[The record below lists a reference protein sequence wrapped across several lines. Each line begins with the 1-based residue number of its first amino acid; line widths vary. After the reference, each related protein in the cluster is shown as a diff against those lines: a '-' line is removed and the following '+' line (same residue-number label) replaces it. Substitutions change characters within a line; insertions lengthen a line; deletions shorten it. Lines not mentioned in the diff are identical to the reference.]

1 MAAQAVTPCG
11 SKFAGPNARIALVR
25 SVELLSALKKHF
37 GYDQFRPLQREIMHD
52 ALAGRDLFVLM
63 PTGGGKSLCFQLPAL
78 MRDGLTIV
86 VSPLIALMKDQ
97 VDALQTSGVPATYLN
112 STLDR
117 EEAKARWR
125 GLHRGQYRMLY
136 VAPERLMLDTF
147 LERALNWNIAQFA
160 IDEAHCISEWG
171 HDFRPE
177 YRELKKLRKH
187 LPDVPMMALTA
198 TATERVRADIIK
210 ELELRDP
217 RAYVASF
224 NRPNLTYRVVPKT
237 APYEQL
243 LAFIRSRPNDSG
255 IVYCASRKST
265 ESLARNLSEDGI
277 AAKPYHAGLT
287 NTERTKHQD
296 AFLRDDV
303 RVITATIAFGMG
315 INKPNVRF
323 VVHYDLPK
331 NIESYYQETG
341 RAGRDGL
348 PSECV
353 LLFSPG
359 DVAKQLH
366 FIDEKVESEARIAR
380 AQLQQMVHY
389 AETRECR
396 RATLL
401 DYFGETYPTTG
412 DGIGDQ
418 TPALQVSCENCD
430 NCLQPRE
437 TFDGTVHAQKFLSC
451 VYRIHARHGF
461 GFGLGH
467 VVDVLRGADT
477 EAIRQRGHNELSTYG
492 IGGELKRAEW
502 QAIGRELLRLDLVQC
517 APGKFSTLSLT
528 PAGLEV
534 LRKRTPIVLTKQ
546 IEIVERAS
554 RRRTGAIECDE
565 VLFERLRAL
574 RRQLADERSVPAYII
589 FSDVSLREMARR
601 YPTNS
606 NEFRRIPGVGEQ
618 KLKDYA
624 EPFLAEIRKYLAA
637 NPRREFLDCGDVSPL
652 SKARTCPRTPKRVV
666 RLNDSQTDTLRRF
679 QRGETV
685 EQIARARGFV
695 HSTIYGHLLAAIECD
710 KLTHA
715 RARFFTPAQEKEIA
729 AAFHQIPGSTLTDIS
744 AILRNEYDIGLLRIF
759 HALQASAHRS

>member
-1 MAAQAVTPCG
+1 M
-11 SKFAGPNARIALVR
+11 
-25 SVELLSALKKHF
+25 ELLNALKKHF
-37 GYDQFRPLQREIMHD
+37 GYDQFRPLQREIIED
-52 ALAGRDLFVLM
+52 ALTGRDVFALM

-97 VDALQTSGVPATYLN
+97 VDALQTSGIPATYLN

-125 GLHRGQYRMLY
+125 GLHRGEYRLLY

-177 YRELKKLRKH
+177 YRELKKLRKN
-187 LPDVPMMALTA
+187 LPGVPIMALTA

-210 ELELRDP
+210 ELELLDA

-237 APYEQL
+237 AAYEQL

-255 IVYCASRKST
+255 IIYCASRKST
-265 ESLARNLSEDGI
+265 ESLAGNLSKDDVS
-277 AAKPYHAGLT
+277 AKPYHAGLT
-287 NTERTKHQD
+287 TAERTKHQD
-296 AFLRDDV
+296 GFLRDDV
-303 RVITATIAFGMG
+303 RIITATIAFGMG

-331 NIESYYQETG
+331 NLESYYQETG

-353 LLFSPG
+353 LLFSAG
-359 DVAKQLH
+359 DVAKQRH
-366 FIDEKVESEARIAR
+366 FIDEKTDKEARVAR
-380 AQLQQMVHY
+380 AQLQQMVQF

-401 DYFGETYPTTG
+401 QYFGETYPARL
-412 DGIGDQ
+412 DDVGDQ
-418 TPALQVSCENCD
+418 TPPLEVSCESCD

-451 VYRIHARHGF
+451 VYRIHSRHGF

-477 EAIRQRGHNELSTYG
+477 EPIRQRGHNELSTYG
-492 IGGELKRAEW
+492 IGDELKRGEW
-502 QAIGRELLRLDLVQC
+502 QAIGRELLRLGLIEC
-517 APGKFSTLSLT
+517 APGKFATLSLT
-528 PAGLEV
+528 PAGLEA
-534 LRKRTPIVLTKQ
+534 LRKRTSIVLTKQ
-546 IEIVERAS
+546 IEIADKRA
-554 RRRTGAIECDE
+554 RTKAGAIECDE
-565 VLFERLRAL
+565 VLFARLRAL
-574 RRQLADERSVPAYII
+574 RRRLADERGVPAYII
-589 FSDVSLREMARR
+589 FSDVSLREMART
-601 YPTNS
+601 YPMDST
-606 NEFRRIPGVGEQ
+606 EFRRIAGVGEQ
-618 KLKDYA
+618 KLKD
-624 EPFLAEIRKYLAA
+624 F
-637 NPRREFLDCGDVSPL
+637 
-652 SKARTCPRTPKRVV
+652 
-666 RLNDSQTDTLRRF
+666 
-679 QRGETV
+679 GEV
-685 EQIARARGFV
+685 FM
-695 HSTIYGHLLAAIECD
+695 
-710 KLTHA
+710 
-715 RARFFTPAQEKEIA
+715 
-729 AAFHQIPGSTLTDIS
+729 S
-744 AILRNEYDIGLLRIF
+744 AIRS
-759 HALQASAHRS
+759 HSAENQSAISSQDADFTFPNRDDSLK

>member
-1 MAAQAVTPCG
+1 
-11 SKFAGPNARIALVR
+11 
-25 SVELLSALKKHF
+25 VELLGALKKHF

-52 ALAGRDLFVLM
+52 ALAGRDLLVLM

-97 VDALQTSGVPATYLN
+97 VDALQTSGIPATYLN

-125 GLHRGQYRMLY
+125 GLHRGEYRMLY
-136 VAPERLMLDTF
+136 VAPERLMLDAF
-147 LERALNWNIAQFA
+147 LERALNWDIAQFA

-187 LPDVPMMALTA
+187 LPDVPIMALTA
-198 TATERVRADIIK
+198 TATERVRADIVK
-210 ELELRDP
+210 ELKLQDP
-217 RAYVASF
+217 RCYVASF

-243 LAFIRSRPNDSG
+243 LAFIRSRRNDSG
-255 IVYCASRKST
+255 IIYCASRKST
-265 ESLARNLSEDGI
+265 ESLARNLNEDGI
-277 AAKPYHAGLT
+277 SAKPYHAGLT
-287 NTERTKHQD
+287 TAERTKHQD

-331 NIESYYQETG
+331 NLESYYQETG

-359 DVAKQLH
+359 DVAKQRH
-366 FIDEKVESEARIAR
+366 FIDEKTDKEANIAR

-396 RATLL
+396 RAVLL
-401 DYFGETYPTTG
+401 EYFGETVP
-412 DGIGDQ
+412 Q
-418 TPALQVSCENCD
+418 ESCESCD

-451 VYRIHARHGF
+451 LYRIHARHGF

-492 IGGELKRAEW
+492 IGGELKRGEW
-502 QAIGRELLRLDLVQC
+502 QAIGRELLRLGLVEC
-517 APGKFSTLSLT
+517 APGKFATLSLT
-528 PAGLEV
+528 PAGLEA
-534 LRKRTPIVLTKQ
+534 LRKRTSIVLTKQ
-546 IEIVERAS
+546 IEIAEKSARIKP
-554 RRRTGAIECDE
+554 GAIECDE
-565 VLFERLRAL
+565 ALFERLRAL
-574 RRQLADERSVPAYII
+574 RRQLADERGVPAYII
-589 FSDVSLREMARR
+589 FSDVSLREMARK

-606 NEFRRIPGVGEQ
+606 IEFRRIPGVGEQ
-618 KLKDYA
+618 KLKDFGEA
-624 EPFLAEIRKYLAA
+624 FLSEIKSHSA
-637 NPRREFLDCGDVSPL
+637 RRIS
-652 SKARTCPRTPKRVV
+652 SKDADFTFQKRRGT
-666 RLNDSQTDTLRRF
+666 RLN
-679 QRGETV
+679 
-685 EQIARARGFV
+685 
-695 HSTIYGHLLAAIECD
+695 
-710 KLTHA
+710 
-715 RARFFTPAQEKEIA
+715 
-729 AAFHQIPGSTLTDIS
+729 HQ
-744 AILRNEYDIGLLRIF
+744 
-759 HALQASAHRS
+759 Q

>member
-1 MAAQAVTPCG
+1 VDLTAT
-11 SKFAGPNARIALVR
+11 
-25 SVELLSALKKHF
+25 LKKHF
-37 GYDQFRPLQREIMHD
+37 GYDQFRPLQREIVQN
-52 ALAGRDLFVLM
+52 ALADRDVFVLM

-86 VSPLIALMKDQ
+86 VSPLISLMKDQ
-97 VDALQTSGVPATYLN
+97 VDALQTSGIPATYLN

-117 EEAKARWR
+117 DEAKARWR
-125 GLHRGQYRMLY
+125 GLHRGEYRMLY
-136 VAPERLMLDTF
+136 VAPERLMLDAF
-147 LERALNWNIAQFA
+147 LERALNWDIAQFA

-187 LPDVPMMALTA
+187 LPDVPIMALTA

-210 ELELRDP
+210 ELKLRDP

-243 LAFIRSRPNDSG
+243 LAFIRNRPNDSG

-265 ESLARNLSEDGI
+265 ESLARNLNEDGVTT
-277 AAKPYHAGLT
+277 KPYHAGLT
-287 NTERTKHQD
+287 TAERTRHQD

-303 RVITATIAFGMG
+303 RVVTATIAFGMG

-331 NIESYYQETG
+331 NLESYYQETG

-366 FIDEKVESEARIAR
+366 FIDEKSEKEARIAR
-380 AQLQQMVHY
+380 AQIQQMVHY

-401 DYFGETYPTTG
+401 KYFGEEYAANR
-412 DGIGDQ
+412 DAIGGQ
-418 TPALQVSCENCD
+418 RPPLQLQVSCDGCD

-492 IGGELKRAEW
+492 IGGELKRGEW
-502 QAIGRELLRLDLVQC
+502 QAIGRELLRLGLVEC
-517 APGKFSTLSLT
+517 APGKFATLSLT
-528 PAGLEV
+528 PAGLLA
-534 LRKRTPIVLTKQ
+534 LRKRTPIILTKQ
-546 IEIVERAS
+546 IDIAEKAA
-554 RRRTGAIECDE
+554 RTKRGAIECDE

-574 RRQLADERSVPAYII
+574 RRRIADERGVPAYII
-589 FSDVSLREMARR
+589 FSDVSLREMARN
-601 YPTNS
+601 YSTNS
-606 NEFRRIPGVGEQ
+606 TEFRRIPGVGEQ
-618 KLKDYA
+618 KLKDFG
-624 EPFLAEIRKYLAA
+624 EPFLAEIKDYLAA
-637 NPRREFLDCGDVSPL
+637 NPRRNFAYDVIAGFEPQ
-652 SKARTCPRTPKRVV
+652 RRP
-666 RLNDSQTDTLRRF
+666 RLNDSQTETLRRF
-679 QRGETV
+679 EAGESV

-695 HSTIYGHLLAAIECD
+695 RSTIYGHLLAAIESG
-710 KLTHA
+710 KLPRA
-715 RARFFTPAQEKEIA
+715 RNRFFTLVQEKQIA
-729 AAFHQIPGSTLTDIS
+729 AAFRRTPGGTLTDIS
-744 AILRNEYDIGLLRIF
+744 AILGGNYDIGLLRIF
-759 HALQASAHRS
+759 RALARPERSFSESSN

>member
-1 MAAQAVTPCG
+1 MLTGCEPATPCCAN
-11 SKFAGPNARIALVR
+11 SLCTTREFFYENTVD
-25 SVELLSALKKHF
+25 LLSALKKHF
-37 GYDQFRPLQREIMHD
+37 GYDQFRPLQREIIED
-52 ALAGRDLFVLM
+52 ALAGRDVFVLM

-97 VDALQTSGVPATYLN
+97 VDALQTSGIPATYLN
-112 STLDR
+112 STLNR

-177 YRELKKLRKH
+177 YRELKKLRGH
-187 LPDVPMMALTA
+187 LPDVPIMALTA
-198 TATERVRADIIK
+198 TATERVRADVIK

-217 RAYVASF
+217 RFYVASF

-237 APYEQL
+237 EPYEQL

-255 IVYCASRKST
+255 IIYCASRKST
-265 ESLARNLSEDGI
+265 ESLARNLNEGGVS
-277 AAKPYHAGLT
+277 AKPYHAGLT
-287 NTERTKHQD
+287 NVERTKHQD

-331 NIESYYQETG
+331 NLESYYQETG

-353 LLFSPG
+353 LLFSAG
-359 DVAKQLH
+359 DVAKQRH
-366 FIDEKVESEARIAR
+366 FIDEKTEKEARIAR

-396 RATLL
+396 RAVLL
-401 DYFGETYPTTG
+401 EYFGETFP
-412 DGIGDQ
+412 
-418 TPALQVSCENCD
+418 LQSCDSCD

-437 TFDGTVHAQKFLSC
+437 TFDGTVQAQKFLSC

-492 IGGELKRAEW
+492 IGGELKRGEW
-502 QAIGRELLRLDLVQC
+502 QAVGRELLRLGLVEC
-517 APGKFSTLSLT
+517 APGKFATLSLT
-528 PAGLEV
+528 PVGLEA
-534 LRKRTPIVLTKQ
+534 LRKRTSVVLTKQ
-546 IEIVERAS
+546 IEIAEKRA
-554 RRRTGAIECDE
+554 RIRQGAIECDE

-574 RRQLADERSVPAYII
+574 RRQLADERGVPAYII
-589 FSDVSLREMARR
+589 FSDVSLREMARK

-606 NEFRRIPGVGEQ
+606 TEFRRIPGVGEQ
-618 KLKDYA
+618 KLKD
-624 EPFLAEIRKYLAA
+624 F
-637 NPRREFLDCGDVSPL
+637 
-652 SKARTCPRTPKRVV
+652 
-666 RLNDSQTDTLRRF
+666 
-679 QRGETV
+679 GEV
-685 EQIARARGFV
+685 FMSAIKS
-695 HSTIYGHLLAAIECD
+695 HSTENQTAISSKD
-710 KLTHA
+710 PD
-715 RARFFTPAQEKEIA
+715 FTFPNREDSLK
-729 AAFHQIPGSTLTDIS
+729 
-744 AILRNEYDIGLLRIF
+744 
-759 HALQASAHRS
+759 

>member
-1 MAAQAVTPCG
+1 MD
-11 SKFAGPNARIALVR
+11 
-25 SVELLSALKKHF
+25 LLGALKKHF
-37 GYDQFRPLQREIMHD
+37 GYDQFRPLQREIVQD
-52 ALAGRDLFVLM
+52 ALAGRDVFVLM

-78 MRDGLTIV
+78 TRNGLTIV
-86 VSPLIALMKDQ
+86 VSPLISLMKDQ
-97 VDALQTSGVPATYLN
+97 VDALQTSGIPATYLN

-125 GLHRGQYRMLY
+125 GLHRGEYRMLY

-147 LERALNWNIAQFA
+147 LERALNWNIAQLA

-187 LPDVPMMALTA
+187 LPDVPIMALTA
-198 TATERVRADIIK
+198 TATERVRGDIVK
-210 ELELRDP
+210 ELKLRDP
-217 RAYVASF
+217 RCYVASF

-237 APYEQL
+237 GPYDQL

-265 ESLARNLSEDGI
+265 ESLARDLNEDDVST
-277 AAKPYHAGLT
+277 KPYHAGLT
-287 NTERTKHQD
+287 TSERTKHQE

-303 RVITATIAFGMG
+303 RVVTATIAFGMG

-331 NIESYYQETG
+331 NLESYYQETG

-366 FIDEKVESEARIAR
+366 FIDEKSETEARIAR
-380 AQLQQMVHY
+380 AQLRQMVHF

-396 RATLL
+396 RVALL
-401 DYFGETYPTTG
+401 EYFGENFS
-412 DGIGDQ
+412 Q
-418 TPALQVSCENCD
+418 QRCEGCD

-437 TFDGTVHAQKFLSC
+437 TFDGTVHAQKLLSC
-451 VYRIHARHGF
+451 VYRIHTRHGF

-477 EAIRQRGHNELSTYG
+477 AAIRERGHNGLSTYG
-492 IGGELKRAEW
+492 IGSELKRSEW
-502 QAIGRELLRLDLVQC
+502 QAIGRELMRLELVEC
-517 APGKFSTLSLT
+517 APGKFATLSLT
-528 PAGLEV
+528 PTGLEA

-546 IEIVERAS
+546 IDIAEKDARTRA
-554 RRRTGAIECDE
+554 GAIECDE
-565 VLFERLRAL
+565 LLFERLRAL
-574 RRQLADERSVPAYII
+574 RRQFADERGVPAYII

-606 NEFRRIPGVGEQ
+606 TEFRRIPGVGER
-618 KLKDYA
+618 KLNDFGG
-624 EPFLAEIRKYLAA
+624 PFLSEIKTYLAA
-637 NPRREFLDCGDVSPL
+637 NPRRNFARNVATPLDTQQ
-652 SKARTCPRTPKRVV
+652 RQ
-666 RLNDSQTDTLRRF
+666 RLNDTQTETLRRF
-679 QRGETV
+679 QAGESV

-695 HSTIYGHLLAAIECD
+695 PSTIYSHLLAAIECGQFPD
-710 KLTHA
+710 A
-715 RARFFTPAQEKEIA
+715 RERFFTPAQEKEIA
-729 AAFHQIPGSTLTDIS
+729 AAFHHIRDGGTLSDVS
-744 AILRNEYDIGLLRIF
+744 AILGNRYDIGLLRIF
-759 HALQASAHRS
+759 RALAARSKQGATV

>member
-1 MAAQAVTPCG
+1 MRAFFYKCAMD
-11 SKFAGPNARIALVR
+11 
-25 SVELLSALKKHF
+25 LLGALKKHF
-37 GYDQFRPLQREIMHD
+37 GYDQFRPLQKEIIED
-52 ALAGRDLFVLM
+52 ALTGRDVFVLM

-86 VSPLIALMKDQ
+86 VSPLISLMKDQ
-97 VDALQTSGVPATYLN
+97 VDALRTGGIPATFLN

-117 EEAKARWR
+117 DEAKARWR
-125 GLHRGQYRMLY
+125 GLHRGEYRMLY

-187 LPDVPMMALTA
+187 LPDVPIMALTA
-198 TATERVRADIIK
+198 TATERVRGDIIK
-210 ELELRDP
+210 ELKLRDP
-217 RAYVASF
+217 RSYVASF

-237 APYEQL
+237 SPYEQL

-265 ESLARNLSEDGI
+265 ESLARNLTEDGI
-277 AAKPYHAGLT
+277 TTKPYHAGLT
-287 NTERTKHQD
+287 TAERTKHQD

-303 RVITATIAFGMG
+303 RVVTATIAFGMG

-331 NIESYYQETG
+331 NLESYYQETG

-353 LLFSPG
+353 LLFSPS

-366 FIDEKVESEARIAR
+366 FIDEKSESEARIAR
-380 AQLQQMVHY
+380 AQLRQMVNY

-396 RATLL
+396 RTALL
-401 DYFGETYPTTG
+401 EYFGENFPQQG
-412 DGIGDQ
+412 
-418 TPALQVSCENCD
+418 CEGCD

-461 GFGLGH
+461 GFGLAH
-467 VVDVLRGADT
+467 IVDVLRGADT

-492 IGGELKRAEW
+492 IGSELKRGEW
-502 QAIGRELLRLDLVQC
+502 QAIGRELLRLGLVEC
-517 APGKFSTLSLT
+517 APGKFATLSLT
-528 PAGLEV
+528 PAGLHV
-534 LRKRTPIVLTKQ
+534 LRKRTPVVLTKQ
-546 IEIVERAS
+546 IDIAEKGART
-554 RRRTGAIECDE
+554 RTGAIECDE
-565 VLFERLRAL
+565 VLFERLRGL
-574 RRQLADERSVPAYII
+574 RRQLADERGVPAYII
-589 FSDVSLREMARR
+589 FSDTSLREMAKN
-601 YPTNS
+601 YPTTAG
-606 NEFRRIPGVGEQ
+606 EFRRVPGVGEQ
-618 KLKDYA
+618 KLKDFA
-624 EPFLAEIRKYLAA
+624 EPFIAEIKTYLAT
-637 NPRREFLDCGDVSPL
+637 NPRRTFPEKVHSLL
-652 SKARTCPRTPKRVV
+652 PRRQV
-666 RLNDSQTDTLRRF
+666 RLNDSQTETLRRF
-679 QRGETV
+679 QGGETV
-685 EQIARARGFV
+685 QQIARDRGFV
-695 HSTIYGHLLAAIECD
+695 RSTIYGHLLAAIERG
-710 KLTHA
+710 KLPQA

-729 AAFHQIPGSTLTDIS
+729 AAFHQIPAGTLTDIS
-744 AILRNEYDIGLLRIF
+744 AILGNKYDLGLLRIF
-759 HALQASAHRS
+759 RALKQGRTASQPSRESNSPEAVTP